1 VANPAETAAERLK
14 GIGVTKLILPLVA
27 ILILLRG
34 LFSGGF
40 GLVEIE
46 PGEAAVVYNTT
57 GIGLFGDSQRVIR
70 EQGTF
75 TFFPFVQRVEKL
87 DIRPQVLIMEG
98 DSETDANHVRRLSV
112 RAADGSR
119 LWFDKLE
126 IHYQTIAELSDAVI
140 SHHGKGDAYKQVA
153 LAVHSRE
160 VLRNEFGRYT
170 FLKLADPSAYGVATA
185 QAKEVLN
192 ARLEE
197 YGLVVTQIITPKPRF
212 RPEVEKAIEDRQ
224 NAEQE
229 VEVQKEKRQRMLQQ
243 KERKI
248 RDVRQTKNGEEKALL
263 ASLEG
268 AKKEAENKAVATRR
282 EADKYS
288 IDTTARCEADRDA
301 MVTRAK
307 ANEEAYRK
315 DAEALAAKIQAVGSR
330 GADVL
335 NLEIA
340 KHVFPQLESIS
351 AVPYSQPST
360 PIDIRHIDKGGS
372 N

>member
-1 VANPAETAAERLK
+1 MANVIDKIIERLK
-14 GIGVTKLILPLVA
+14 GLNIKRAILPSIA
-27 ILILLRG
+27 GLILLGG
-34 LFSGGF
+34 LFTGGF

-57 GIGLFGDSQRVIR
+57 GLSLFGDQQRVIQ

-75 TFFPFVQRVEKL
+75 TFIPFVQRVEKM
-87 DIRPQVLIMEG
+87 DIRPQVLKMEG
-98 DSETDANHVRRLSV
+98 SKQTDLNHVKRLTV

-119 LWFDKLE
+119 LWFDRLE
-126 IHYQTIAELSDAVI
+126 IHYQTIPSLTDKLI
-140 SHHGKGDAYKQVA
+140 SHHGKGDAYKEHA

-170 FLKLADPSAYGVATA
+170 FLQMADPSTYGVATS
-185 QAKEVLN
+185 QARDILN
-192 ARLEE
+192 TRLEP
-197 YGLVVTQIITPKPRF
+197 YGLVITQLITPKPRF

-224 NAEQE
+224 SSEQE
-229 VEVQKEKRQRMLQQ
+229 VEVQKEKRQRMLKQ
-243 KERKI
+243 KDRKI

-263 ASLEG
+263 AQLEG
-268 AKKEAENKAVATRR
+268 NKKEAENSAVATRR

-288 IDTTARCEADRDA
+288 INTTAVCEAERDA
-301 MVTRAK
+301 TVTRAT
-307 ANEEAYRK
+307 ANEVAYRK
-315 DAEALAAKIQAVGSR
+315 EAEALAAKINAVGSR

-340 KHVFPQLESIS
+340 EHVFPQLVGITASPI
-351 AVPYSQPST
+351 SQPST
-360 PIDIRHIDKGGS
+360 PIDIRHVDRG

>member
-1 VANPAETAAERLK
+1 MANPAETVFERVRDV
-14 GIGVTKLILPLVA
+14 GIARLILPGIALA
-27 ILILLRG
+27 ILLQG

-57 GIGLFGDSQRVIR
+57 GLSLFGDKQRVIR

-75 TFFPFVQRVEKL
+75 TFIPFVQRVERL
-87 DIRPQVLIMEG
+87 DIRPQVLLMEG
-98 DSETDANHVRRLSV
+98 DADTDANHVKRLSV
-112 RAADGSR
+112 RAVDGSR
-119 LWFDKLE
+119 LWFDRLE
-126 IHYQTIAELSDAVI
+126 IHYQTIPELADKVI
-140 SHHGKGDAYKQVA
+140 AHHGKGDAYKELA

-160 VLRNEFGRYT
+160 VLRNEFGLYT

-185 QAKEVLN
+185 QAKEILN
-192 ARLEE
+192 RRLEP
-197 YGLVVTQIITPKPRF
+197 YGLAVTQIITPKPRF

-243 KERKI
+243 KERQI

-263 ASLEG
+263 AQLEG
-268 AKKEAENKAVATRR
+268 AKKEAENRAVATRR

-288 IDTTARCEADRDA
+288 IQTTAQCEADRDA
-301 MVTRAK
+301 MITRAK

-315 DAEALAAKIQAVGSR
+315 DAEALAAKIEAVGSR

-340 KHVFPQLESIS
+340 QHVFPQLEKIS
-351 AVPYSQPST
+351 AVPYSNPST
-360 PIDIRHIDKGGS
+360 PIDIRHIDKGG

>member
-1 VANPAETAAERLK
+1 MANPAENA
-14 GIGVTKLILPLVA
+14 IGKLQSLGVRTLILPGIA

-46 PGEAAVVYNTT
+46 PGESAVVYNTT
-57 GIGLFGDSQRVIR
+57 GVSIFGDAQRVIR
-70 EQGTF
+70 DQGTF
-75 TFFPFVQRVEKL
+75 TFIPFVQRVQKL
-87 DIRPQVLIMEG
+87 DIRPQVLVMEG
-98 DSETDANHVRRLSV
+98 DADTDASHVRRLSV
-112 RAADGSR
+112 RAKDGSR

-126 IHYQTIAELSDAVI
+126 IHYQALAELSDQVI
-140 SHHGKGDAYKQVA
+140 SHHGSGDAYKELA

-192 ARLEE
+192 ARLET

-263 ASLEG
+263 AKLEG
-268 AKKEAENKAVATRR
+268 AKKESENRAVATRR
-282 EADKYS
+282 EADKYA
-288 IDTTARCEADRDA
+288 IDTTARCEAERDA
-301 MVTRAK
+301 MITRAT

-315 DAEALAAKIQAVGSR
+315 DAEALSAKIQAVGSR

-340 KHVFPQLESIS
+340 KHVFPQLEGIS

-360 PIDIRHIDKGGS
+360 PIDIRHLDRNGS

>member
-1 VANPAETAAERLK
+1 MATPLDAVLERLQGV
-14 GIGVTKLILPLVA
+14 GISKLILPGIA

-57 GIGLFGDSQRVIR
+57 GLGIFGDAQRVIR
-70 EQGTF
+70 DQGTF
-75 TFFPFVQRVEKL
+75 TFIPFVQRVERL
-87 DIRPQVLIMEG
+87 DIRPQVLLMEG
-98 DSETDANHVRRLSV
+98 DADADANHVKRLSV

-119 LWFDKLE
+119 LWFDRLE
-126 IHYQTIAELSDAVI
+126 IHYQTIPQLSDKVI
-140 SHHGKGDAYKQVA
+140 SHHGQGDAYKQLA

-160 VLRNEFGRYT
+160 VLRNEFGLYT

-185 QAKEVLN
+185 QAKENLN
-192 ARLEE
+192 NRLEP

-248 RDVRQTKNGEEKALL
+248 RDVRQTKNGEEKGLL
-263 ASLEG
+263 AQLEG
-268 AKKEAENKAVATRR
+268 AKKEAENKAVATKR

-288 IDTTARCEADRDA
+288 IDTISRCEADRDA
-301 MVTRAK
+301 MVIQAT

-340 KHVFPQLESIS
+340 KHVFPQLEGIS
-351 AVPYSQPST
+351 AVPYSKPAT
-360 PIDIRHIDKGGS
+360 PIDIRHIDKGE
-372 N
+372 

>member
-1 VANPAETAAERLK
+1 MNSLIETFFERLQ
-14 GIGVTKLILPLVA
+14 GLNIRRVILPIVA
-27 ILILLRG
+27 ALILLGG
-34 LFSGGF
+34 LFTGGF

-57 GIGLFGDSQRVIR
+57 GLALFGDQQRVIQ

-75 TFFPFVQRVEKL
+75 TFIPFVQRVEKM
-87 DIRPQVLIMEG
+87 DIRPQVLLMEG
-98 DSETDANHVRRLSV
+98 ENDSDNNHVKRLTV

-119 LWFDKLE
+119 LWFDRLE
-126 IHYQTIAELSDAVI
+126 IHYQTIPSLTDKVI
-140 SHHGKGDAYKQVA
+140 SHHGKGDSYKVHA

-170 FLKLADPSAYGVATA
+170 FLQMADPSTYGVATS
-185 QAKEVLN
+185 QARDILN
-192 ARLEE
+192 ARLEP
-197 YGLVVTQIITPKPRF
+197 YGLVVSQLITPKPRF

-224 NAEQE
+224 SSEQE
-229 VEVQKEKRQRMLQQ
+229 VEVQKEKRQRMLKQ
-243 KERKI
+243 KDRKI

-268 AKKEAENKAVATRR
+268 NKKESENSAVATHR
-282 EADKYS
+282 EADKYF
-288 IDTTARCEADRDA
+288 INTTARCEAERDA
-301 MVTRAK
+301 TITRAT

-315 DAEALAAKIQAVGSR
+315 EAEALAAKINAVGSR

-340 KHVFPQLESIS
+340 EHVFPQLQNIS
-351 AVPYSQPST
+351 ATPISQPST
-360 PIDIRHIDKGGS
+360 PIDIRHTERG